1 MIRRFTRARRVAA
14 FLAKGTAA
22 GALLALAAAGC
33 APGGYYNR
41 SQDSLDSLVTSQ
53 AELIRRIDRIEKKLE
68 TTREGV
74 AGSRASTDAR
84 FGELSQR
91 LGVLEGKIE
100 ESSDR
105 FDKLSMKVDNVKQ
118 RLSSADSARV
128 AAGLAP
134 RDTTGRLDPEDAYQA
149 AYSDIAAGRYT
160 LARDAFREYLK
171 HYPNTEVS
179 DNAQY
184 WIGECLYATGDFQGA
199 IVEFKRVVDNY
210 PKGDKVPAA
219 LFKTGVSQAR
229 LKQDDEAKK
238 TFRLLIQRYPKSPE
252 AALAKERL
260 GSLQ

>member
-1 MIRRFTRARRVAA
+1 MIQRATRARRAAALLGTVA
-14 FLAKGTAA
+14 TA
-22 GALLALAAAGC
+22 GALLALASSGC
-33 APGGYYNR
+33 APGGYYNQ
-41 SQDSLDSLVTSQ
+41 SQSSLDSLLTTQ
-53 AELIRRIDRIEKKLE
+53 AELIRRVDRIEKKLE

-74 AGSRASTDAR
+74 AGTRASADAR

-91 LGVLEGKIE
+91 MGVLEGKIE
-100 ESSDR
+100 ESGDR
-105 FDKLSMKVDNVKQ
+105 FTQLSQKVDNVKQ
-118 RLSSADSARV
+118 RLTSADSARV

-149 AYSDIAAGRYT
+149 AYSDIAAGRYN
-160 LARDAFREYLK
+160 LARDAFREYLR
-171 HYPNTEVS
+171 HYPDTEVS

-229 LKQDDEAKK
+229 LKQDEEAKK
-238 TFRLLIQRYPKSPE
+238 SFRLVIQKYPKSPE
-252 AALAKERL
+252 ASLAKERL
-260 GSLQ
+260 GQIP

>member
-1 MIRRFTRARRVAA
+1 MIRRTSHAASLFVAW
-14 FLAKGTAA
+14 GTV
-22 GALLALAAAGC
+22 GALMALSTSGC

-41 SQDSLDSLVTSQ
+41 SQVSLDSLVVNQ

-74 AGSRASTDAR
+74 QGGSARSDAR
-84 FGELSQR
+84 LAELSQR

-100 ESSDR
+100 ESAER
-105 FDKLSMKVDNVKQ
+105 FSQLNIKVDNVKQ
-118 RLSSADSARV
+118 RLTASNGTPGAT
-128 AAGLAP
+128 GQAP
-134 RDTTGRLDPEDAYQA
+134 RDTTGRLDPEDAYSA
-149 AYSDIAAGRYT
+149 AYSDISAGRYD

-171 HYPNTEVS
+171 HYPDTEVS

-199 IVEFKRVVDNY
+199 IAEFKRVAEVY

-219 LFKTGVSQAR
+219 LFKAGVSQAR
-229 LKQDDEAKK
+229 LKQNEEAKK
-238 TFRLLIQRYPKSPE
+238 SFRLVIQRYPKSPE

-260 GSLQ
+260 AALL

>member
-1 MIRRFTRARRVAA
+1 MIRRFTGARHAAALLGYGVAVAA
-14 FLAKGTAA
+14 I
-22 GALLALAAAGC
+22 LALATSGC

-41 SQDSLDSLVTSQ
+41 SQVSLDSLVTSQ

-74 AGSRASTDAR
+74 AGTRASSDAR

-100 ESSDR
+100 ESGDR

-128 AAGLAP
+128 ASGQAP

-149 AYSDIAAGRYT
+149 AYSDIAAGRYN

-199 IVEFKRVVDNY
+199 IEEFKKVVDNY

-219 LFKTGVSQAR
+219 LFKMGVSQAR
-229 LKQDDEAKK
+229 LKQNDAAKRS
-238 TFRLLIQRYPKSPE
+238 FRLLIQRYPKSSE
-252 AALAKERL
+252 ASLARERL
-260 GSLQ
+260 ANLQ

>member
-1 MIRRFTRARRVAA
+1 VIRRSTRARRGAA
-14 FLAKGTAA
+14 LLGTAA
-22 GALLALAAAGC
+22 TAGALFVLASSGC

-41 SQDSLDSLVTSQ
+41 SQDSLDSLITTQ
-53 AELIRRIDRIEKKLE
+53 NEMIRRIDRIEKKLE

-74 AGSRASTDAR
+74 AGTRASSDAR

-100 ESSDR
+100 ESGDR

-118 RLSSADSARV
+118 RLSTADSARV
-128 AAGLAP
+128 ASGQAP

-149 AYSDIAAGRYT
+149 AYSDIAAGRYN
-160 LARDAFREYLK
+160 LARDAFREYLL

-199 IVEFKRVVDNY
+199 IVEFKRVVENY
-210 PKGDKVPAA
+210 PRGDKVPAA

-229 LKQDDEAKK
+229 LKQEDEAKK
-238 TFRLLIQRYPKSPE
+238 SFRLLIQRYPKSPE
-252 AALAKERL
+252 ASLAKERL
-260 GSLQ
+260 GQLQ